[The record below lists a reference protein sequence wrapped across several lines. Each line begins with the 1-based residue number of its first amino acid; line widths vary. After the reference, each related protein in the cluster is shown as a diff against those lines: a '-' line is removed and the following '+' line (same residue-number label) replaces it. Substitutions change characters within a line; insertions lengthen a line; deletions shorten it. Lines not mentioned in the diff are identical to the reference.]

1 MSEIDAPRTGKRR
14 TGCCRR
20 TTHPLVL
27 AVWWLIDKS
36 GNVRQRWEG
45 EPGDGGAKKLSAVID
60 ELRKEPS
67 PKGK

>member
-1 MSEIDAPRTGKRR
+1 MPHAPESVGLVVAAGRR
-14 TGCCRR
+14 TRWLWPC
-20 TTHPLVL
+20 VY
-27 AVWWLIDKS
+27 LIDKS

-45 EPGDGGAKKLSAVID
+45 EPRDGGAKKLSAVID